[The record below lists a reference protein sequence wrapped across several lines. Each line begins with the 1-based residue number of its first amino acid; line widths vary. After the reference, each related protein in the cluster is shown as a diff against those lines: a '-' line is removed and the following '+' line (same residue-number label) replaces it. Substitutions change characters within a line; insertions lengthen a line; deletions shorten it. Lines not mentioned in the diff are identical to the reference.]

1 MMKAALRSFRRTVVF
16 MGIVAGLNHLCV
28 LAGLVT
34 WESMWPYL
42 LGMVVGD
49 FYSRINA
56 ARRQKGWE
64 DFDRMRIDMLTNT
77 FRDARRKAEWD
88 RQLLKNDLFIL
99 RMQCKR
105 AGLDPETFVQSDASL
120 DEAFDKTERDLEAM
134 ERAFLG
140 RVDCSRLLKKSRV
153 DGIHRSELLNLVAGV
168 LSQDR

>member
-1 MMKAALRSFRRTVVF
+1 MMKAALRSLRRTVVF

-64 DFDRMRIDMLTNT
+64 DFDRMRIDMLTNI
-77 FRDARRKAEWD
+77 FRDAKRKAEWD
-88 RQLLKNDLFIL
+88 RESLKNDLFIL
-99 RMQCKR
+99 RIQCKR
-105 AGLDPETFVQSDASL
+105 AGLDPEMLVSSDASV
-120 DEAFDKTERDLEAM
+120 DETFDRTVRELERM
-134 ERAFLG
+134 ERAL
-140 RVDCSRLLKKSRV
+140 RD
-153 DGIHRSELLNLVAGV
+153 
-168 LSQDR
+168 